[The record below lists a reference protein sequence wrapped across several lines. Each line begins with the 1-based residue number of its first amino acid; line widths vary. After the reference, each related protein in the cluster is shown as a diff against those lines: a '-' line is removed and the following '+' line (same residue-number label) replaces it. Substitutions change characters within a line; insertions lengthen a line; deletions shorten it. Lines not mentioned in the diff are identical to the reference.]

1 MFHACAKCGERF
13 SSLGTSVGLRTESGA
28 MAAADGRADL
38 ATGDRTVSREVML
51 RRQGEEDERRPLL
64 GQDEAIRAIHGGI
77 ERAFALGAPSLV
89 ALEGPRGS
97 GKTRLLFQAAR
108 SAAALDPRARVIYG
122 AARKD
127 RDGSYAPFSRILLDR
142 FDVAPSTAP
151 QVVRA
156 QMSTAVSSALGTSNV
171 IAVAETTHLLGHVAG
186 VPFPD
191 SPFLAPLQEKP
202 HEVHVRARK
211 AVKRVFEADAAR
223 RPTLLLLDDMHLA
236 DPPAW
241 ELVHCLAEV
250 DGPLAIVLT
259 GGPSIAE
266 NARRAKAAAG
276 VTLGPIA
283 PLGEADV
290 RKLVASMV
298 PALEDVPEPLPG
310 AIAHRSQGNPR
321 AVHELV
327 FALWEAGLFVREG
340 ERIWFDVER
349 LRDGDMPVTMEDAI
363 RARLARLDPLERATV
378 ERAAI
383 IGEVFWDGAVLG
395 QMRSEEPHPGAS
407 SEPLAI
413 WPDDADATAL
423 AEAFARLEER
433 GFLEPEETTDL
444 PGIREY
450 RFSLPGTRSYLYES
464 TPPETRVAR
473 HAAVARWL
481 SVVTGARRNEYA
493 GVIAPHLERAGQRIG
508 AGRAYYTAGLHE
520 RASRHTARAL
530 SLIEKALE
538 LLPSD
543 DAEVRIE
550 ALHEHGSL
558 LSLVGQY
565 DRAIQA
571 FSEMLTLAWGIGARG
586 KGGAAL
592 NRIARV
598 HRERGEDEK
607 ALKVLERALAL
618 FRSAGDLRGVASC
631 QDDLAQ
637 ILMVRGQLDGAV
649 VAAREALEIRRAHG
663 DRRGEGLSLTTL
675 GRLELRRGNV
685 AAADALLRAG
695 LEMRLATGD
704 HEGVLQSYGALGRL
718 CFERGD
724 RAEAAR
730 AWQTG
735 LVRAREAADRRSEA
749 LFLNNLGE
757 ALLLEGR
764 LEAASEALQRAKE
777 IARELGDRRASA
789 EVERNLGRVA
799 MRRGDPDAYDRLK
812 EALRCAEAYGS
823 KETIALVYRSLGQ
836 LEARTLFDGNRRTD
850 GKAEESFL
858 TSIDLFRELGNEKEA
873 ARSLMDLGQH
883 MVERGDLDSARER
896 LGEARAI
903 LRQMGLP
910 EAELVSRLLD
920 ELH

>member
-1 MFHACAKCGERF
+1 MTG
-13 SSLGTSVGLRTESGA
+13 VGLRTESGA
-28 MAAADGRADL
+28 MAATDPGAELSSDE
-38 ATGDRTVSREVML
+38 RTVSREVML
-51 RRQGEEDERRPLL
+51 RRRPDEDDARPLL
-64 GQDEAIRAIHGGI
+64 GQDEAVRVIHAGI
-77 ERAFALGAPSLV
+77 ERAFALGAPGIV

-108 SAAALDPRARVIYG
+108 SAARLDPRARVVYG
-122 AARKD
+122 AARTD

-142 FDVAPSTAP
+142 FDVAPSATP
-151 QVVRA
+151 QIVRA
-156 QMSTAVSSALGTSNV
+156 QMSTTISNALETSNA

-191 SPFLAPLQEKP
+191 SPFLAALQEKP
-202 HEVHVRARK
+202 HEVHLRARN
-211 AVKRVFEADAAR
+211 AVKRLFEADARR

-236 DPPAW
+236 EPPGW
-241 ELVHCLAEV
+241 ELVLCLAEV
-250 DGPLAIVLT
+250 DGPLAIVIA
-259 GGPSIAE
+259 GGPPLGEHAK
-266 NARRAKAAAG
+266 RAKATAG
-276 VTLGPIA
+276 VEVREIA
-283 PLGEADV
+283 PLGESDV
-290 RKLVASMV
+290 RQVVASMV
-298 PALEDVPEPLPG
+298 PALAEVPEPLAG
-310 AIAHRSQGNPR
+310 AITHRSKGNPR

-327 FALWEAGLFVREG
+327 FALWEAGLFIREG

-349 LRDGDMPVTMEDAI
+349 LRDDDMPVTMEDAI
-363 RARLARLDPLERATV
+363 RARLLRLDALERATV
-378 ERAAI
+378 ERAAMV
-383 IGEVFWDGAVLG
+383 GEVFWDGAVLG
-395 QMRSEEPHPGAS
+395 QMRSENAHPGS
-407 SEPLAI
+407 SPEPLSI
-413 WPDDADATAL
+413 WSHDDDAAAL
-423 AEAFARLEER
+423 ADALLRLEEK
-433 GFLEPEETTDL
+433 GFIEPEETSDL

-450 RFSLPGTRSYLYES
+450 RFSLPGTRSYLYDS
-464 TPPETRVAR
+464 TPAETRVAR
-473 HAAVARWL
+473 HAAIARWL
-481 SVVTGARRNEYA
+481 SVVAGPRRNELA
-493 GVIAPHLERAGQRIG
+493 GLVAPHLERAGQRIG
-508 AGRAYYTAGLHE
+508 AGRAYYTAALHE
-520 RASRHTARAL
+520 RAHRHTARAL
-530 SLIEKALE
+530 TLVEKALG
-538 LLPSD
+538 LLPAD
-543 DAEVRIE
+543 DAEIRIE

-607 ALKVLERALAL
+607 AMKVLERALAL

-637 ILMVRGQLDGAV
+637 ILMIRGQLEAAII
-649 VAAREALEIRRAHG
+649 AAREALEIRRAHG
-663 DRRGEGLSLTTL
+663 DRRGEALSLTTI

-685 AAADALLRAG
+685 AAADALIRAG

-735 LVRAREAADRRSEA
+735 LLRAREAADRRSEA

-764 LEAASEALQRAKE
+764 LEAASDTLQRAKD
-777 IARELGDRRASA
+777 IVRELGDRRAAA
-789 EVERNLGRVA
+789 EVERNLGRLA
-799 MRRGDPDAYDRLK
+799 MRRGDPDAYERLN

-836 LEARTLFDGNRRTD
+836 LQARTLYDGARRPD
-850 GKAEESFL
+850 GKAEDSFL

-910 EAELVSRLLD
+910 EAELVSRLLG
-920 ELH
+920 ELR